1 MFSVSVSFNTK
12 KATSGLK
19 KSIDQAVRLI
29 ATDLHKALRNRLG
42 PKITPVR
49 SGRARDSW
57 RLRKKS
63 KSNFEVRSNIPYMER
78 LEQGYSKQ
86 APRGMTRPALR
97 EVITRNRSRRIK

>member
-29 ATDLHKALRNRLG
+29 ATDLHSALRNRFG
-42 PKITPVR
+42 KITPVR

-63 KSNFEVRSNIPYMER
+63 KSNFEVRSSVPYMER

>member
-29 ATDLHKALRNRLG
+29 ATDLHKALRNKFG
-42 PKITPVR
+42 KITPVR

-57 RLRKKS
+57 KLRKKS
-63 KSNFEVRSNIPYMER
+63 KSNYEVSNKVPYIER
-78 LEQGYSKQ
+78 LDAGYSKQ
-86 APRGMTRPALR
+86 APKGMTRPSLR
-97 EVITRNRSRRIK
+97 EVLSKNRSRRIR

>member
-1 MFSVSVSFNTK
+1 MLSVLFKTK
-12 KATSGLK
+12 KATADLQ
-19 KSIDQAVRLI
+19 KSIDQTVRLI
-29 ATDLHKALRNRLG
+29 ATDLHKALRNKFGR
-42 PKITPVR
+42 ITPER

-97 EVITRNRSRRIK
+97 EVKDKYRNRRIK

>member
-29 ATDLHKALRNRLG
+29 ATDLHKALRNKFK
-42 PKITPVR
+42 KITPVGKT
-49 SGRARDSW
+49 GRARDSW
-57 RLRKKS
+57 RLRKQS